1 MTSGRAESVVSAL
14 RAVVLMSIA
23 SWVGIMAFFSF
34 VAAPRLFHTL
44 ERREAGELVA
54 ALLPAYYQWG
64 ITLSGLAVGAL
75 VVLAARRSR
84 QRLRH
89 LAGAALGA
97 VMVIGLVWA
106 LGMTLPAANRA
117 RRAGDDAAFAASH
130 RQAVRLNVLV
140 LVCGV
145 AVGLLEV
152 SALSSWTRQRR
163 SAADLPVRAR

>member
-1 MTSGRAESVVSAL
+1 M
-14 RAVVLMSIA
+14 A

-34 VAAPRLFHTL
+34 VAAPRLFRTL

-54 ALLPAYYQWG
+54 VLLPAYYQWG
-64 ITLSGLAVGAL
+64 IALSGLAVGAL
-75 VVLAARRSR
+75 VVLAAWRGAG
-84 QRLRH
+84 RLRH

-106 LGMTLPAANRA
+106 LGVSLPAANQA
-117 RRAGDDAAFAASH
+117 RRAGDDAAFAATH

-145 AVGLLEV
+145 AIGLLEASPLV
-152 SALSSWTRQRR
+152 AR
-163 SAADLPVRAR
+163 RAR